1 MREYIDALWGWDEEQ
16 QRASFDER
24 FDPDATQIIDVAGE
38 AAGAV
43 VVTEAAKEIVLQY
56 LAIEPWCQGRGIGS
70 AIVARLR
77 ERAAAARKPLT
88 LRVLRSNPRARNLYE
103 RLGFQVIVETDER
116 FYMRTVA

>member
-1 MREYIDALWGWDEEQ
+1 M
-16 QRASFDER
+16 
-24 FDPDATQIIDVAGE
+24 
-38 AAGAV
+38 GAV

>member
-38 AAGAV
+38 AVGAV